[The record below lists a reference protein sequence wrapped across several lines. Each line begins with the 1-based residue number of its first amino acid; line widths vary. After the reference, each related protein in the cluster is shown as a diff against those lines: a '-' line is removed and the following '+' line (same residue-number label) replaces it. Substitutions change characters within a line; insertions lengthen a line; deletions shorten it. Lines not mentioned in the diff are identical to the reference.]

1 MRKFSLLFF
10 IAVVGLAAALGARA
24 QDLSLGTD
32 NLSAIKGARRVAID
46 QFGVEF
52 ITTLKANGGGAG
64 SSASVHAEL
73 QGVSDEA
80 MQALT
85 DRAYR
90 ETVEALT
97 QAGFEVVPMRT
108 LLERPEYQELA
119 AKMGRPSPY
128 LIEDT
133 GANSKIFAPTGMLA
147 FFQTAGGNRASMGER
162 FTALN
167 GAHGAQ
173 ASALAKS
180 MDLHFL
186 RFHFLASFGTAT
198 ASKGFLAN
206 MTGKAR
212 AAIEAGPTLQ
222 AKETQAQIISQEGQ
236 RIFLNSSRTGVNG
249 AVYLDQ
255 PLGVAADG
263 FALEDTT
270 TADSKRSDH
279 LANALS
285 MGLSL
290 LTGTRSSSTKNST
303 AAVRLSEENF
313 SDSYLRMIGQ
323 ARDALVARLAS
334 AR

>member
-1 MRKFSLLFF
+1 MGKISLTLVLSF
-10 IAVVGLAAALGARA
+10 GLCLAFGAQA

-85 DRAYR
+85 ERAYK

-97 QAGFEVVPMRT
+97 QAGFEVVPMAV
-108 LLERPEYQELA
+108 LLEQPEYQDLA
-119 AKMGRPSPY
+119 AKMGRASPY
-128 LIEDT
+128 LIEDS
-133 GANSKIFAPTGMLA
+133 GASSKIFAPAGMKA
-147 FFQTAGGNRASMGER
+147 FFQTAGGTRASMGER

-173 ASALAKS
+173 ASALAKR

-186 RFHFLASFGTAT
+186 RFHFLASFATAT

-212 AAIEAGPTLQ
+212 AAIEAGPNLQ

-249 AVYLDQ
+249 AVYLDK
-255 PLGVAADG
+255 PLSVAAEG

-270 TADSKRSDH
+270 TADSKRSDNV
-279 LANALS
+279 ANALS
-285 MGLSL
+285 MGLAL
-290 LTGTRSSSTKNST
+290 LTGTRSSSTRNST
-303 AAVRLSEENF
+303 AAVTLSESNF
-313 SDSYLRMIGQ
+313 QDSYLRMISQ
-323 ARDALVARLAS
+323 ARDAMVAKLAG